1 MRLNNGAVKQI
12 IIIVKIRD
20 CSMDIELI
28 KTFLEVKDC
37 RHFGKAAENLY
48 LTQAAVST
56 RVRQLERY
64 FNVTLFHRTRN
75 NIQLTPA
82 GEKLVPYAESLLNT
96 LRMAK
101 QDVTLTTEK
110 VAHISIAGTPNT
122 WDVYIHDAISK
133 IYMSQPHISLVAEIL
148 SREQLTRQLLER
160 NLDVAILFDP
170 PKVDELKIES
180 LHMFNLVPVTTFQN
194 KITTP
199 SEVQRYIMIDWG
211 ASFIHWHTK
220 EVSGITVPVIRT
232 STARIALDLMLQCG
246 GSAYLP
252 DMLAKPF
259 IEQGKLFNINNLP
272 IFERELFIAFHKENE
287 NEERI
292 IDIKNLLRKEAPE
305 APAIM
310 KTTVI

>member
-1 MRLNNGAVKQI
+1 MRLIDLGVKQK
-12 IIIVKIRD
+12 IIIVSIREKR
-20 CSMDIELI
+20 MDIELI

-37 RHFGKAAENLY
+37 RHFGKASENLY

-56 RVRQLERY
+56 RIRQLERY
-64 FNVTLFHRTRN
+64 FGVTLFHRARN
-75 NIQLTPA
+75 NIQLTLA
-82 GEKLVPYAESLLNT
+82 GERLVPHAENMLNT

-101 QDVTLTTEK
+101 QDVALASEQ
-110 VAHISIAGTPNT
+110 VAQISIAGTPNT

-133 IYMSQPHISLVAEIL
+133 IYIDQPHISLVAEIL

-160 NLDVAILFDP
+160 TLDVAILFDP
-170 PKVDELKIES
+170 PKVEELKIES
-180 LHMFNLVPVTTFQN
+180 LHMFKLVPVTTFQN
-194 KITTP
+194 KITNP
-199 SEVQRYIMIDWG
+199 SEVKRYIMIDWG
-211 ASFIHWHTK
+211 TSFINWHAK
-220 EVSGITVPVIRT
+220 EVKEISIPAIRT

-259 IEQGKLFNINNLP
+259 IEQGKFFEINSLP
-272 IFERELFIAFHKENE
+272 IFERELFGVFHKENE

-292 IDIKNLLRKEAPE
+292 IEIRNLLRKDEPE

-310 KTTVI
+310 ISR

>member
-1 MRLNNGAVKQI
+1 MRLINLGVKQI
-12 IIIVKIRD
+12 IIIVTIRD
-20 CSMDIELI
+20 EIMDIELI

-37 RHFGKAAENLY
+37 RHFGKASENLY

-56 RVRQLERY
+56 RIRQLERY
-64 FNVTLFHRTRN
+64 FGVTLFHRARN
-75 NIQLTPA
+75 NIQLTLA
-82 GEKLVPYAESLLNT
+82 GERLVPHAENMLNS

-101 QDVTLTTEK
+101 QDVALASDK
-110 VAHISIAGTPNT
+110 VAQISIAGTPNT
-122 WDVYIHDAISK
+122 WDVFIHDAISK
-133 IYMSQPHISLVAEIL
+133 IYIDQPHISLVAEIL

-160 NLDVAILFDP
+160 TLDVAILFDP
-170 PKVDELKIES
+170 PKVEELKIEP
-180 LHMFNLVPVTTFQN
+180 LHMFKLIPVTTFQN

-211 ASFIHWHTK
+211 TSFINWHAK
-220 EVSGITVPVIRT
+220 EVLGISIPAMRT

-246 GSAYLP
+246 GSAFLP

-259 IEQGKLFNINNLP
+259 IEQGKLFEINTIP
-272 IFERELFIAFHKENE
+272 VFERELFSAFHKENE

-292 IDIKNLLRKEAPE
+292 IEIKNLLRKDEPE

-310 KTTVI
+310 TP

>member
-1 MRLNNGAVKQI
+1 
-12 IIIVKIRD
+12 
-20 CSMDIELI
+20 MDVELI

-64 FNVTLFHRTRN
+64 FGVPLFHRARN

-82 GEKLVPYAESLLNT
+82 GERLVPHAENMLNT

-101 QDVTLTTEK
+101 QDVALAADQ
-110 VAHISIAGTPNT
+110 VAQISIAGTPNT

-133 IYMSQPHISLVAEIL
+133 IYNYQPHISLVAEIL

-160 NLDVAILFDP
+160 TVDVAILFDP
-170 PKVDELKIES
+170 PKVEELKIES
-180 LHMFNLVPVTTFQN
+180 LHMFKLIPVTTFEHE
-194 KITTP
+194 IEHG
-199 SEVQRYIMIDWG
+199 SEVERYIMIDWG
-211 ASFIHWHTK
+211 TSFINWHAK
-220 EVSGITVPVIRT
+220 EVIGISIPAIRT

-252 DMLAKPF
+252 DMLARPF
-259 IEQGKLFNINNLP
+259 IEQGTLFEIPKLP
-272 IFERELFIAFHKENE
+272 VFEREVFSAFHKENE
-287 NEERI
+287 NEQRI
-292 IDIKNLLRKEAPE
+292 IEIKNLLRKDDPE

-310 KTTVI
+310 TPQIGMD